1 MRFDR
6 EGLKQVNRIDEG
18 ITLACVQHNQL
29 VEDGDMI
36 ATLKIIPYALREEVV
51 MAVEQQ
57 AAGAPILG
65 FYRLTPRPFALIQTH
80 MEGMKPSLL
89 TSTEKVTKQ
98 RLNQLG
104 CALVDSRVVAHEADA
119 VAKAIDAARQHGAE
133 ALLICGAS
141 AISDRRDI
149 VPMAVV
155 QAGGNVDRLGPVS
168 YTHLTLPTKA

>member
-1 MRFDR
+1 
-6 EGLKQVNRIDEG
+6 
-18 ITLACVQHNQL
+18 
-29 VEDGDMI
+29 
-36 ATLKIIPYALREEVV
+36 
-51 MAVEQQ
+51 
-57 AAGAPILG
+57 
-65 FYRLTPRPFALIQTH
+65 

-149 VPMAVV
+149 VPMAVE
-155 QAGGNVDRLGPVS
+155 QAGGNVDRLGLPADPGNLLMSASLDGMPVIGMPGCARS
-168 YTHLTLPTKA
+168 PRLNGFDWVLQLVLAGLPLDDDEIADMALSLIHISEPTRPC

>member
-1 MRFDR
+1 M
-6 EGLKQVNRIDEG
+6 
-18 ITLACVQHNQL
+18 
-29 VEDGDMI
+29 
-36 ATLKIIPYALREEVV
+36 
-51 MAVEQQ
+51 EQR
-57 AAGAPILG
+57 AAGAPVLG
-65 FYRLTPRPFALIQTH
+65 FHRLTPRPFALIQTR

-104 CALVDSRVVAHEADA
+104 CALVDSRVVAQQEPM
-119 VAKAIDAARQHGAE
+119 RSQRPSMRHGNMGQK

-155 QAGGNVDRLGPVS
+155 QPVAMS
-168 YTHLTLPTKA
+168 TGWACQPIPAIC